1 VPQAVSPN
9 AAADFQVTRITFMPY
24 PRGGLRRLPMKD
36 LVLKICAMT
45 IMLLS
50 LVSTTHLFA
59 E

>member
-1 VPQAVSPN
+1 MPQ
-9 AAADFQVTRITFMPY
+9 RILT
-24 PRGGLRRLPMKD
+24 LRALHSDRIPPWRFEEVAMKD

-45 IMLLS
+45 VMLLS